1 MAKVIASR
9 RGTAVA
15 RSAPLLTPGFAGLLL
30 AWFALGLCA
39 GPAKPLLPVYVDA
52 VLHRPPLF
60 TSTLLSLQ
68 LASGAVGALVGGSI
82 ADAFGR
88 KLALLVGSLSGP
100 LAAALFL
107 TRSPWLMLA
116 LALVIGML
124 SSIQTIGGQTYLMGA
139 VRQVRLGFA
148 AALFFIGSTL
158 GTSLGNFVAA
168 PALDRWGFG
177 AVALGMVVTS
187 LAVIATTGWLLP
199 PPATATVG
207 PRSSMATTIRGY
219 RTIWQRY
226 EVRLLVGLRCMP
238 TCYWGA
244 ATLLVPLLLYR
255 ASHLP
260 STAAAY
266 AGVSLAMAATCQLL
280 TGRVAD
286 RVGRRAPAVVLTS
299 GIVLSAVLLGLFSG
313 SVAGLYVFGI
323 LGACSAWSLSVLMPG
338 LIKDLSEP
346 GEEGRT
352 LALTHFVWSGSML
365 LGSLG
370 AGALVVLNSG
380 LPFLIA
386 AALNVFAVIFA
397 VALLRSRSGRPGHR
411 DTMIEPL

>member
-1 MAKVIASR
+1 MAKMVMPR
-9 RGTAVA
+9 RSAVGVDVA
-15 RSAPLLTPGFAGLLL
+15 PAAPLLTPGFAGLLL

-39 GPAKPLLPVYVDA
+39 APARPLLPVYVDA

-60 TSTLLSLQ
+60 TSILLSLQ
-68 LASGAVGALVGGSI
+68 LASGAAGALIGGSI
-82 ADAFGR
+82 ADVFGR
-88 KLALLVGSLSGP
+88 KLALVVGSLSGP

-107 TRSPWLMLA
+107 TRSPWLLLA
-116 LALVIGML
+116 LSLVIGML
-124 SSIQTIGGQTYLMGA
+124 ASVQTIGGQTYLMGA

-148 AALFFIGSTL
+148 AALFFLGSTL
-158 GTSLGNFVAA
+158 GTSLGNFIAA
-168 PALDRWGFG
+168 PVLDHWGFG
-177 AVALGMVVTS
+177 AVAIAMVVAS
-187 LAVIATTGWLLP
+187 LVVIAVTGWLLP
-199 PPATATVG
+199 PPPAAAVG
-207 PRSSMATTIRGY
+207 PRSSMAATMRGY
-219 RTIWQRY
+219 RTIWQRQD
-226 EVRLLVGLRCMP
+226 VRLLVGLRCLT

-260 STAAAY
+260 STAALY
-266 AGVSLAMAATCQLL
+266 SGISLALAASCQLL
-280 TGRVAD
+280 TGRIAD
-286 RVGRRAPAVVLTS
+286 RVGRRAPAVVLAT
-299 GIVLSAVLLGLFSG
+299 GIVLSALLLGLFSS

-338 LIKDLSEP
+338 LIKELSEP

-370 AGALVVLNSG
+370 AGALVVVNSG

-386 AALNVFAVIFA
+386 AALNVVAVFLA
-397 VALLRSRSGRPGHR
+397 GALLRSRSVQV
-411 DTMIEPL
+411 